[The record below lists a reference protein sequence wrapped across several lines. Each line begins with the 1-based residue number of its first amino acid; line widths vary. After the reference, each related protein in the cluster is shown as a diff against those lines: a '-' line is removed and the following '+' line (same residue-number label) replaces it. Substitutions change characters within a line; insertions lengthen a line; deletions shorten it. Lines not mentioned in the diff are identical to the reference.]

1 MSRLPWA
8 ASMPFAQCVHCRVA
22 VVFAIQSWLAETPEQ
37 RRNSTTPAYFT
48 VGMSSKSYPPL
59 AIQPP

>member
-1 MSRLPWA
+1 
-8 ASMPFAQCVHCRVA
+8 MPFAQCVHCRVA
-22 VVFAIQSWLAETPEQ
+22 VVFAVQSWLAETPEQ

-59 AIQPP
+59 AIQPS